1 VVYVILVQ
9 HVLYGAGNARLAGR
23 GVPGR
28 LRLALHHQEGACPD
42 PQLFVEAGWQQH
54 QAGRAVLKLH
64 LYYITLHYITLHYIT
79 LHYITLHY
87 ITLHYITLH
96 YITLQDVIASSSYI
110 ILYFQQLWHFA

>member
-1 VVYVILVQ
+1 MSS
-9 HVLYGAGNARLAGR
+9 LYSTSSMVPEMRALPAGASPAGCGWRSTTRKVPARIHSFLLKRAGSSTRLAE
-23 GVPGR
+23 PSSNST
-28 LRLALHHQEGACPD
+28 
-42 PQLFVEAGWQQH
+42 
-54 QAGRAVLKLH
+54 
-64 LYYITLHYITLHYIT
+64 YITLHYITLHYIT